1 MTSQHTPGPWIVDP
15 ADIEVPR
22 YSLDA
27 RGNEDGDRVYT
38 VIQDVADGWGIA
50 EIDRFSPEGDNLAN
64 AALIAAAPVMLEALE
79 DAARLVGL
87 ILAGDEAVDT
97 ADLEATYNGINAAL
111 AKAEGR

>member
-1 MTSQHTPGPWIVDP
+1 MEAKHTPGPWEVLPIDDP
-15 ADIEVPR
+15 TRPNAPFLIDAQDNTRIIAEVSDP
-22 YSLDA
+22 DA
-27 RGNEDGDRVYT
+27 R
-38 VIQDVADGWGIA
+38 
-50 EIDRFSPEGDNLAN
+50 AN